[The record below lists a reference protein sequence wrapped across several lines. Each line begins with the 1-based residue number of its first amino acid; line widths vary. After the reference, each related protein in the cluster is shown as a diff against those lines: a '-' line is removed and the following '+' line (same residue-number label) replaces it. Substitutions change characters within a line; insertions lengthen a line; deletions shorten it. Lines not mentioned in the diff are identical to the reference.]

1 VANIK
6 FHWLLLGLDLTK
18 GLRLIESNRDTN
30 AIVIVVHKVK
40 NLVVYAN
47 HEDRLNNVDWDDV
60 VANPIN
66 ELPHTLGP

>member
-6 FHWLLLGLDLTK
+6 FHWLLPGLDLTK

-40 NLVVYAN
+40 ILVVYAN
-47 HEDRLNNVDWDDV
+47 HEDSLNNVDWDDV
-60 VANPIN
+60 FANPIN
-66 ELPHTLGP
+66 ELPHTL